1 MITSNSRNFSN
12 STIAGT
18 PATEVKSTIAGTLG
32 TLEILVGRVGK
43 SATVETLAIAGTNK
57 QQG

>member
-1 MITSNSRNFSN
+1 MITGNSRNSSN

-18 PATEVKSTIAGTLG
+18 PATALKSTTAGTLG
-32 TLEILVGRVGK
+32 RLEIPVGRVGK
-43 SATVETLAIAGTNK
+43 AATVETLAIGGTNQ